1 MHLAI
6 NVTDVG
12 RQRGGNESYLLG
24 LLDGLR
30 SLPDSHDRFT
40 LVACRAGATVLSTES
55 WPDHFAI
62 VDTGPW
68 SRGPSYLWQQT
79 QVLRR
84 VQADWYFSTYLL
96 PVVIPC
102 RAVVLVHDLSFRA
115 HPEYFPASIALYMTL
130 LVGWAVRRAEVVIA
144 VSEFTRSEIRRFYPS
159 AIHKTTVVYNGVG
172 REFTAEGDSATDQ
185 AVLHEYGVDTPYCL
199 AVGNIHPR
207 KNLGRLLEAYERL
220 RPGTVGDRPEQA
232 EWPAMVW
239 VGVERWGS
247 AQLQQRARAAGVR
260 LTGRVAPEHLP
271 ALYRRAALL
280 VYPSLYEGF
289 GLPVLEAMACGT
301 PVVASS
307 TTSLPEVVGDAA
319 LMVDPT
325 DVAALSAAMER
336 ALLDEALRTQ
346 LRMRGLARAR
356 QFNWAKTA
364 GLILDSLRAVT
375 PGAPRPASPPVRRGW
390 RT

>member
-1 MHLAI
+1 
-6 NVTDVG
+6 
-12 RQRGGNESYLLG
+12 
-24 LLDGLR
+24 
-30 SLPDSHDRFT
+30 
-40 LVACRAGATVLSTES
+40 
-55 WPDHFAI
+55 
-62 VDTGPW
+62 
-68 SRGPSYLWQQT
+68 
-79 QVLRR
+79 
-84 VQADWYFSTYLL
+84 
-96 PVVIPC
+96 
-102 RAVVLVHDLSFRA
+102 
-115 HPEYFPASIALYMTL
+115 
-130 LVGWAVRRAEVVIA
+130 
-144 VSEFTRSEIRRFYPS
+144 
-159 AIHKTTVVYNGVG
+159 
-172 REFTAEGDSATDQ
+172 
-185 AVLHEYGVDTPYCL
+185 
-199 AVGNIHPR
+199 
-207 KNLGRLLEAYERL
+207 
-220 RPGTVGDRPEQA
+220 
-232 EWPAMVW
+232 

-336 ALLDEALRTQ
+336 VLLDEALRTQ
-346 LRMRGLARAR
+346 LRMRGLARAG